1 MATSLELGDGNLHT
15 VRLTYDPHLA
25 PGAPGDPAFKAAPH
39 LASLI
44 YPAGVAYRHGMGSLT
59 VWVDPDTGG
68 AQGSTAGSPPT
79 LVVPLPLDVL
89 LAAGAECSL
98 PVAGGNATAQ
108 VCGPQLP
115 LPPPP
120 APPPPQL
127 AGGDAAQTGPAC
139 CLPGHAW
146 VGITASTGHAVAA
159 FELLSW
165 GFTSQRAMH

>member
-1 MATSLELGDGNLHT
+1 MATSLEVGDGGLHT
-15 VRLTYDPHLA
+15 VRVTYDPHLA

-68 AQGSTAGSPPT
+68 AQGDTAGWPPT

-89 LAAGAECSL
+89 LATGAECS
-98 PVAGGNATAQ
+98 PAGGNATGQ
-108 VCGPQLP
+108 VCGAPPP

-120 APPPPQL
+120 PPSAPPPQL
-127 AGGDAAQTGPAC
+127 AGGSAAQTAPSC

-146 VGITASTGHAVAA
+146 VGITASTGQAVAA